1 MLIIDG
7 VDYSHV
13 AIVNELIESF
23 ELVEGE
29 SSVVKQSGRDW
40 YDIIGT
46 RYSHTVAILRND
58 EAAPEEWDE
67 FCNVISSPVDF
78 HTVEVDHD
86 QGSITYEAHITS
98 GERRL
103 LRVVGGKKIWSDLT
117 LNLRS
122 AEPQRSGE

>member
-1 MLIIDG
+1 MLIIDN

-13 AIVNELIESF
+13 AIVNELIEAF

-29 SSVVKQSGRDW
+29 ASVVKQSGRDW

-58 EAAPEEWDE
+58 EASPEEWDE
-67 FCNVISSPVDF
+67 FCKVVSSPVDF

-86 QGSITYEAHITS
+86 QGSIRYEAHITA
-98 GERRL
+98 GERKL
-103 LRVVGGKKIWSDLT
+103 LRIVGGKKIWSDLT
-117 LNLRS
+117 LSFRA
-122 AEPQRSGE
+122 AEPQRRAD